1 MCSPLLN
8 LSHRL
13 FGSVPYFVSGKESA
27 IKPEGTLLPPLRWPT
42 LALQAILASSAV
54 IIPDRS
60 GNHIKKKKKSD
71 EDSQALKQPENSQT
85 PG

>member
-1 MCSPLLN
+1 MCLPLLN

-13 FGSVPYFVSGKESA
+13 FGSVPYFVSAKESA
-27 IKPEGTLLPPLRWPT
+27 IKPEGTLFPPLRWPT

-60 GNHIKKKKKSD
+60 GNHQKKKK
-71 EDSQALKQPENSQT
+71 EIR
-85 PG
+85 